1 MKKHVTLILGLAI
14 AASSFLTSCGAS
26 SGTTANRKNS
36 VHHIHHGNSVY
47 GAPYYHDRDII
58 IVDPVVPDIDIP
70 EPVVLPED
78 DW

>member
-26 SGTTANRKNS
+26 SGTTANKTNS
-36 VHHIHHGNSVY
+36 VNHMHHRNSGY

-58 IVDPVVPDIDIP
+58 IVDPVVPEIDVP
-70 EPVVLPED
+70 EAVVLPEA